1 MADKL
6 TEEQSNDFFLEFDK
20 TLHAEKIEKD
30 GKQSSDIGMNSY
42 TKQPYSGT
50 SYTRR
55 GVWDLTNPFQFA
67 PYESGYCMLAVLSSP
82 AMFNTTTTVTSK
94 DHNGKEVKS
103 KVKSYNNL
111 LQKAFV
117 RMLEN
122 EFKGLDGIEDITTET
137 METSDNIST
146 MSLIS
151 KSVQNT
157 NSQISMRFTEKT
169 GSLITKYIST
179 FIRTIKDPRTQAKT
193 YGGIITKDKLK
204 DLDPGPRH
212 EVFNMLYIVTDST
225 CLRIEKAFLILNAQ
239 PTNASFSDLYTAEK
253 GAVESKEV
261 TVQFNAFVVDGNIAN
276 KLASAYVRTLINTT
290 DNWQEGKINVN
301 SWNFNW
307 SFADGNG
314 EIKKINDL
322 NVDSVK
328 GKLDVNGDFKV
339 GNTYTRP
346 EGA

>member
-1 MADKL
+1 MQYI
-6 TEEQSNDFFLEFDK
+6 END
-20 TLHAEKIEKD
+20 
-30 GKQSSDIGMNSY
+30 SDFS
-42 TKQPYSGT
+42 KHPYGAGE
-50 SYTRR
+50 YMDMR
-55 GVWDLTNPFQFA
+55 GVVDFGNLAQFA
-67 PYESGYCMLAVLSSP
+67 PYESGYCFLAVINGPHCMSLGK
-82 AMFNTTTTVTSK
+82 NDTTNP
-94 DHNGKEVKS
+94 NGKYMS
-103 KVKSYNNL
+103 D
-111 LQKAFV
+111 LQDAFISI
-117 RMLEN
+117 LEN

-179 FIRTIKDPRTQAKT
+179 FIRTIKDTRTQAKT
-193 YGGIITKDKLK
+193 YGGIITKDKL
-204 DLDPGPRH
+204 DSGELDPGPRH
-212 EVFNMLYIVTDST
+212 EVFNMLYIITDST

-314 EIKKINDL
+314 EIKKVDDL

-346 EGA
+346 TGA